1 MLNVNSRKC
10 ISRLSGRTIKKDK
23 TRNII
28 AILAIILTAV
38 MFTTLLTIG
47 ASIVDSLQLSTMR
60 QVGTKAHGGFKFLT
74 QEQYDIVKADPKIK
88 DISYNVII
96 GFGEN
101 PEFSKKSVEIRY
113 TEEKAAEWGF
123 STPTTGTLPQ
133 NRLDIATST
142 EVLDMLGLPHEL
154 GVQVPLEFTA
164 AGGIKYKET
173 FTLCGFWEQDAVSP
187 VCEAFLSKT
196 YCDEVAPIWH
206 ETALAEEGSWWMS
219 GSINPSL
226 WFSSSWDIEGQMEA
240 LKERCG
246 FGDEV
251 NEGVNWAY
259 ASSDIDFTTIAL
271 LVGMLALIIFSGYM
285 IIYNIFYISV
295 SKDIRFYGLLKTIG
309 TTNRQLKKLVRRQ
322 ALLLGI
328 IGTPIGLILGYI
340 LSVFITPVVMSIT
353 SLANNEQVLSV
364 NPLIFVGGA
373 LLTMITVWVSCI
385 KPCRLVSKISP
396 VEAVRYTENTS
407 PRKKSKKTKKVTPFS
422 MAFDNIKRTP
432 KKTISVIVSLSLSM
446 ILLNGTFTLVNS
458 FDMEKYIEDRA
469 VSDFYITDASVINL
483 NSTVKIFN
491 GVSKELQDEIKSLNG
506 ITDFGS
512 VYMQEAQ
519 HKFNET
525 GVKNA
530 KKVYDEYKE
539 LLPMPYAEEQA
550 RRLNEEN
557 LIDAH
562 LYGID
567 DFITSRLDI
576 VDGEFDLEKFK
587 TGNYLI
593 ASSFIDTGEGR
604 YYDISDKVPIDF
616 GNGNIKEYEVMAI
629 GDIPYALSP
638 QHTHYFDIY
647 LTLPADEFILQ
658 TGETGAMK
666 TAFNAEPSAIPAI
679 EQWIKKYCENVDPNM
694 AYQSRA
700 TFTGEFEG
708 MQNMYL
714 TVGSILS
721 FILALIG
728 ILNFINSVIT
738 SVQTRRQEFAVLQ
751 SIGMTGKQLKRML
764 IGEGL
769 WYTVITVIITLTI
782 GSLITYGIVT
792 GIAYQMWFFTY
803 HFMITPIL
811 ICIPALILM
820 SIIIPAICYH
830 NMSRQS
836 VVDRLRTSE

>member
-10 ISRLSGRTIKKDK
+10 IRCLSWRTIKKDK

-28 AILAIILTAV
+28 AVLAIVLTAV

-47 ASIVDSLQLSTMR
+47 ASIVDSFQLSTMR

-123 STPTTGTLPQ
+123 SMPTTGTLPKD
-133 NRLDIATST
+133 RRDIATST
-142 EVLDMLGLPHEL
+142 EVLDMLGLPHQL
-154 GVQVPLEFTA
+154 GVQIPLEFTA
-164 AGGIKYKET
+164 AGGIKYNET

-206 ETALAEEGSWWMS
+206 ETASAEEGNWWMS

-271 LVGMLALIIFSGYM
+271 LVGILALIIFSGYM

-340 LSVFITPVVMSIT
+340 VSVFTAPVVMSIT
-353 SLANNEQVLSV
+353 SLADEQVLSV
-364 NPLIFVGGA
+364 NPLIFIGGA

-385 KPCRLVSKISP
+385 KPCRLVRKISP

-407 PRKKSKKTKKVTPFS
+407 PRKKSKKTKKVSPFS

-576 VDGEFDLEKFK
+576 VDGEFNLEKFK
-587 TGNYLI
+587 TGNYVI

-604 YYDISDKVPIDF
+604 YYDIGDKVPIDF

-647 LTLPADEFILQ
+647 LTLPANEFILQ

-679 EQWIKKYCENVDPNM
+679 EQWIKNYCENVDPNM

-700 TFTGEFEG
+700 TFTGEFES

-738 SVQTRRQEFAVLQ
+738 SVQTRRQELAVLQ
-751 SIGMTGKQLKRML
+751 SIGMTGKQLKTML

-769 WYTVITVIITLTI
+769 WYTVITVIVTLTI

-803 HFMITPIL
+803 HFMITPVL

-820 SIIIPAICYH
+820 SIIIPAICYR
-830 NMSRQS
+830 NMNRRS